1 MPHRAWAGYGGGT
14 ARPGPT
20 TAVAIALA
28 VVLLVVR
35 GAIPGHEIVQPM
47 TLVVLGSLV
56 TATLLNLSVTSPST

>member
-1 MPHRAWAGYGGGT
+1 
-14 ARPGPT
+14 
-20 TAVAIALA
+20 VAIALA